1 MEPTRKKV
9 VVIGAG
15 VGGIATAARL
25 AQCGLDVSVYE
36 KNDFVGGKCSSIVE
50 DGHRFDRGPSLLLMT
65 EVFEE
70 TYRHLGTSMSSEG
83 VELLK
88 CDPNC
93 NFYFPD
99 GQCLT
104 TSTDLARM
112 KRQLEKVDSRNGFQS
127 FLSFLA
133 ESHHHYQQS
142 IPHVLNKDFANYF
155 ALLRPGFLR
164 YLFKLHPFHT
174 VWQRVS
180 HFFQPHQLRQVFS
193 LASMYLGMS
202 PFDTPG
208 TYTLLQ
214 YTELTAGIWYPRG
227 GFNRIAKTLADVGER
242 LGVKYHLSQPVA
254 GVSISSDKKALG
266 IKLDTKQLVE
276 ADAVVVNADLLY
288 AYEELLPSQ
297 KSTPDVTREKDDVSC
312 SAITFYWSMS
322 HQIHQ
327 LESHN
332 MFVGQPTGDRFPD
345 VYWNRDRKSMPS
357 FYVHVPS
364 RTDVS
369 AAPEGKDTVMA
380 LVLVENI
387 DMSGLAQHDLTSLI
401 TATRE
406 YVLSSM
412 QSRIGVDLRDFIE
425 HETLH
430 SPTTWHQ
437 MFNSHRG
444 SVFGLNHDFFNI
456 LSFRPHT
463 KHDVIDGV
471 YFVGA
476 STHPG
481 AGVPTC
487 LSGAKITAERILRD
501 LDVPIAWESV
511 GTRSREAVTAEA
523 SKDTGVE
530 PLRAAWKQIA
540 LLSVVFAMVAV
551 WRT

>member
-1 MEPTRKKV
+1 MDTTRRRKKV

-36 KNDFVGGKCSSIVE
+36 KNDFVGGKCSSIMQN
-50 DGHRFDRGPSLLLMT
+50 GYRFDRGPSLLLMT

-93 NFYFPD
+93 NFWFPD
-99 GQCLT
+99 GQCFT
-104 TSTDLARM
+104 TSTDIARM
-112 KRQLEKVDSRNGFQS
+112 KNQLEKLDGQHGFQS
-127 FLSFLA
+127 FLSFLE

-227 GFNRIAKTLADVGER
+227 GFNRIARTLVDVGER
-242 LGVKYHLSQPVA
+242 LGVTYHLSQPVKS
-254 GVSISSDKKALG
+254 VSISSDKKARG
-266 IKLDTKQLVE
+266 ITLDADEIIE

-288 AYEELLPSQ
+288 AYEELLPSHQ
-297 KSTPDVTREKDDVSC
+297 SKPDVTREKEDVSC

-322 HQIHQ
+322 QRIPQ

-332 MFVGQPTGDRFPD
+332 MFVGQPSGEQFPD
-345 VYWNRDRKSMPS
+345 VYWNRDRETMPS

-364 RTDVS
+364 RTDPS

-380 LVLVENI
+380 LVLVENV
-387 DMSGLAQHDLTSLI
+387 DMSKTTQENHLDSLI
-401 TATRE
+401 AATRQ

-412 QSRIGVDLRDFIE
+412 QSRLGVDLRDFIE

-501 LDVPIAWESV
+501 LDIPIAWE
-511 GTRSREAVTAEA
+511 GDAIRPQKEAAKATV
-523 SKDTGVE
+523 VE
-530 PLRAAWKQIA
+530 PSGAWKGLA
-540 LLSVVFAMVAV
+540 LVSAVLGIVAV
-551 WRT
+551 WRA